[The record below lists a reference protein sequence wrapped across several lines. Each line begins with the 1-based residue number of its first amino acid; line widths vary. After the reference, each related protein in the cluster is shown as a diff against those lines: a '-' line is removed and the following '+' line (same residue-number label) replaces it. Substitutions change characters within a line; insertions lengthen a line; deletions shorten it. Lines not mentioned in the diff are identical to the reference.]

1 MCFLEWKT
9 WNFTDR
15 LSLKSN
21 LIRSIGSYFIKIVF
35 LLNCSCILV
44 SILEWFSW
52 NLYRLITETCSVV
65 TITNYKKNN
74 NLIEFGSRLKVYW
87 ICKNRFFFIQEFS
100 SIWEVALFL
109 RNVHKKLVKHAASW
123 GICRLCESCFVYW
136 WCTKFRFWHRE
147 CLSNCL
153 GQTFSRAQFWR
164 QLLSSKLRVEFQL
177 LLLFEKNLL
186 LLLLFGELYTNRT
199 FGRKIQE

>member
-21 LIRSIGSYFIKIVF
+21 LIRSIGSYFIKRVF

-87 ICKNRFFFIQEFS
+87 ICKNRFFLFKNFPQYERLLYF
-100 SIWEVALFL
+100 WEMCIK
-109 RNVHKKLVKHAASW
+109 N
-123 GICRLCESCFVYW
+123 
-136 WCTKFRFWHRE
+136 
-147 CLSNCL
+147 LSNM
-153 GQTFSRAQFWR
+153 
-164 QLLSSKLRVEFQL
+164 QLLEAFAGYVRVFLSIGGVRSLGFGTGNACPIAWAKHFPVPNFGDSYCL
-177 LLLFEKNLL
+177 LNS
-186 LLLLFGELYTNRT
+186 G
-199 FGRKIQE
+199 